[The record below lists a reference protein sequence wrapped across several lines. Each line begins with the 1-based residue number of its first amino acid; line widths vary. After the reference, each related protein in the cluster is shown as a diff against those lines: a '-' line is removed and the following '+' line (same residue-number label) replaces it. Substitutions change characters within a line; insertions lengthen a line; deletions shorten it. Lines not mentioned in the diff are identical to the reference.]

1 MKEIELITFKGCE
14 PTVELREALENKID
28 DGEIDIDLKV
38 TLVASPG
45 IAEEMGLFG
54 SPTIRIDGEEHQAT
68 EHGPP
73 GFY

>member
-1 MKEIELITFKGCE
+1 MKEIELVTFKGCQ
-14 PTVELREALENKID
+14 PTVELQETLENQID
-28 DGEIDIDLKV
+28 DGEIDVDLKV

-54 SPTIRIDGEEHQAT
+54 SPTIRIDGLEYQAA